1 MKIFSQRLHSY
12 NCSYS
17 LSSLSCGR
25 LTHCDR
31 CNTLAMFIGNYRDER
46 VIHTFNLVVLT
57 MNDNP
62 NLTVL
67 PDKLYQNQ
75 LDLTT

>member
-1 MKIFSQRLHSY
+1 
-12 NCSYS
+12 
-17 LSSLSCGR
+17 
-25 LTHCDR
+25 
-31 CNTLAMFIGNYRDER
+31 MFIGNYRDER